1 MAAGNPWT
9 IVDGG
14 GPIVACAVHAGSEV
28 RAEALRQMALRRRQR
43 FVEEDPYTDQLAA
56 VAPTSVVVHRSRFEV
71 DLNRARERAVYRTPG
86 DAWGLAVWRAPP
98 PAAGRGGAPRRPH
111 PVFTQPAGGGGPA
124 RAPGPPPP
132 LPPPPPPPPP
142 PRGARAPPPPPPP
155 PPPAH

>member
-28 RAEALRQMALRRRQR
+28 RAEALRHMALRRRQR

-86 DAWGLAVWRAPP
+86 DAWGLAVWRAPLP
-98 PAAGRGGAPRRPH
+98 PTVRGRSLRLPDRFFGEGGGLPAP
-111 PVFTQPAGGGGPA
+111 VGAGG
-124 RAPGPPPP
+124 R
-132 LPPPPPPPPP
+132 
-142 PRGARAPPPPPPP
+142 
-155 PPPAH
+155 